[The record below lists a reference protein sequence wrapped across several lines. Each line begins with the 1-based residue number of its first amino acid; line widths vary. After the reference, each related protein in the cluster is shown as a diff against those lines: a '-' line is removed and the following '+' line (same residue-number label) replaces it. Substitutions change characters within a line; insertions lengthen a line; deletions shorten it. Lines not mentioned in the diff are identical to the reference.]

1 MRAADGKLG
10 TLRRQDGDCFGA
22 VDGEI
27 QQQEPGRDTGEDRRA
42 KWSQRDNRGGG
53 SARGQAGLHLDS
65 S

>member
-1 MRAADGKLG
+1 MRTVAGKLG

-22 VDGEI
+22 VDGAI
-27 QQQEPGRDTGEDRRA
+27 QQQEPGRDTGEDGRA
-42 KWSQRDNRGGG
+42 KWSQRDNRGG